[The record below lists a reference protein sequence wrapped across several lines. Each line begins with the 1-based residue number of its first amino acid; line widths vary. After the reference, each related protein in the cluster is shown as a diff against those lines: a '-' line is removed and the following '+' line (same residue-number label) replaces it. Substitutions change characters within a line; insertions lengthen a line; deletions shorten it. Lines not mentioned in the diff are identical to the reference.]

1 MSPIPKTL
9 NHSAASASSF
19 VEADSN
25 LSVALEYI
33 AAGIPVFPCRAEG
46 ETDPHTGRVHDPK
59 SPLTSNGLYGASTN
73 ERIVREWWRRNPDA
87 LVGIPTGTKTGFFA
101 LDVDV
106 KEGKAGDVNLAKLEA
121 QHSALPETVVVQ
133 TATGGFHH
141 LFRHADGLTTSTGS
155 LPKDIDIR
163 AEGGY
168 VIAAGSTFRDG
179 TFYDFRGPQS
189 PANFIAAIAEAPA
202 WLVDT
207 IRTPKCTPRDDYAPV
222 NDKRPAEAA
231 EVEEMLSFIDPDCS
245 YQEWVSVLMA
255 VHSAI
260 GEAGLSIA
268 DAWSAGGSKYKKGD
282 VATRW
287 KGFTAGK
294 GVSASTLAAL
304 ARDGG
309 ADLSEIAK
317 KHRSPHRDVTQP
329 IDQDK
334 VEAFVARNIGKTPP
348 VSANDNEPIKPM
360 ADAADEPSSLPVVN
374 PIDWHGQPIPEREW
388 FIEGLVPHRQV
399 TILAGDGGVGKSL
412 LALQFGAASALGV
425 DTAGYSPAQ
434 GRVLYLGAE
443 DEEEEFH
450 RRLADIVRGHGRQL
464 SDLGEFRLIPMAD
477 ADALLAVPDKAGVMQ
492 PTNVWSQ
499 LCNFARDFRPALVVL
514 DTVADLFGG
523 DEIKRGQARQF
534 IGMLRRLAIEI
545 DCSIILLAHPSQEGI
560 RSGSGSS
567 GSTGWKNSSRSQL
580 YFSRPDGDKEADP
593 DIRLLS
599 TKKINYGKVGNET
612 KLRWEHGCFV
622 AETAGGS
629 SQAIGLINRKV
640 EKVFIELLRTF
651 SRTGQNVGASAG
663 TNYAP
668 AKMAKHP
675 AAEGHSKKALEG
687 AMQRLLEDG
696 TIKLVWDGPPS
707 KPRQRL
713 MVSADDYGR
722 KEGDE

>member
-1 MSPIPKTL
+1 MPTTTVAVQPKSDTPTI
-9 NHSAASASSF
+9 AG
-19 VEADSN
+19 N

-33 AAGIPVFPCRAEG
+33 AAGIPIFPCRAWT
-46 ETDPHTGRVHDPK
+46 ETDPHTGEIYDPK

-73 ERIVREWWRRNPDA
+73 ERIIREWWRRNPKA
-87 LVGIPTGTKTGFFA
+87 LVGIPTGEKTGFFA

-106 KEGKAGDVNLAKLEA
+106 KEGKAGDRNLAALEA
-121 QHSALPETVVVQ
+121 EHAQLPRTVVVQ
-133 TATGGFHH
+133 TATGGFHY
-141 LFRHADGLTTSTGS
+141 LFRHVDGLTTSTGS
-155 LPKDIDIR
+155 LPEHIDIR
-163 AEGGY
+163 AQGGY
-168 VIAAGSTFRDG
+168 VIAAGSEFPDG
-179 TFYDFRGPQS
+179 SRYDYLGGT
-189 PANFIAAIAEAPA
+189 PADLIAAIGGVAEAPA
-202 WLVDT
+202 WLVDV
-207 IRTPKCTPRDDYAPV
+207 IRTPRYRATSSPTIPMPRNDDV
-222 NDKRPAEAA
+222 SAA
-231 EVEEMLSFIDPDCS
+231 EVEELLSYISPECG
-245 YQEWVSVLMA
+245 YQDWINALMA
-255 VHSAI
+255 VH
-260 GEAGLSIA
+260 GELGESGLAVA
-268 DAWSAGGSKYKKGD
+268 DSWSATGSKYKRGE
-282 VATRW
+282 VARKW
-287 KGFTAGK
+287 KTFKAGA
-294 GVSASTLAAL
+294 GIGMGTLTVL

-309 ADLSEIAK
+309 ADLSAIGK
-317 KHRSPHRDVTQP
+317 KHRGRQHDDTQP
-329 IDQDK
+329 IDPDK
-334 VEAFVARNIGKTPP
+334 VEAFVARELAKKTP
-348 VSANDNEPIKPM
+348 VAANDNEPTKPT

-374 PIDWHGQPIPEREW
+374 PVNWHGQPVPEREW

-425 DTAGYSPAQ
+425 DTAGYSPTQ

-443 DEEEEFH
+443 DEGEEFH
-450 RRLADIVRGHGRQL
+450 RRLVDIVRGHGRQL
-464 SDLGEFRLIPMAD
+464 SDLGDFRLIPMAD
-477 ADALLAVPDKAGVMQ
+477 ADALLAIPDKSGVML
-492 PTNVWSQ
+492 PTAVWRQ
-499 LCNFARDFRPALVVL
+499 FCELAREFRPRLIVL

-534 IGMLRRLAIEI
+534 IGMLRRLAIDL

-622 AETAGGS
+622 AEPAGGS
-629 SQAIGLINRKV
+629 SQAIGLINRKA